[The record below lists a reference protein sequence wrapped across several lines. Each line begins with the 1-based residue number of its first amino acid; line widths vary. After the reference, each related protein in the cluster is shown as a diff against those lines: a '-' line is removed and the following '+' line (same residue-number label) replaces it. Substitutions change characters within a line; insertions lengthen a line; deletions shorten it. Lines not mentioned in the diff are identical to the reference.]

1 MASPFG
7 PMRLIVNP
15 RSGRGA
21 VGKTMPLL
29 TEALR
34 SHDLEFDIVETTGAR
49 HATEAARDALRS
61 GIRYL
66 VAVGGDGT
74 VHEVVNGMFE
84 GTTAIRDDAV
94 LGIAAA
100 GSGSDFARTFGLDRK
115 PEVIARHLAS
125 AHTMDI
131 DVGVADYI
139 GLDGAAAR
147 SLFANIAEA
156 GYGAEVVRRAERF
169 PRWFGRLRYL
179 IGAYSAIR
187 GGQRP
192 VTTVKV
198 AHTETTVPVVN
209 VVIANC
215 QFFGGAMKI
224 APRAL
229 PDDGKFN
236 VQVFTGERS
245 QMFTMTTKI
254 FRGEHLPHP
263 DITEYQSEMVSLAP
277 EPPLLIE
284 ADGEVL
290 GYTPATFTLLERV
303 LTLKI

>member
-1 MASPFG
+1 MSSPFG
-7 PMRLIVNP
+7 PLRLIVNP

-21 VGKTMPLL
+21 VGKTLPQL
-29 TEALR
+29 TAALR
-34 SHDLEFDIVETTGAR
+34 TKDLEFDIVETTRAR
-49 HATEAARDALRS
+49 HASEAATEALQQ

-74 VHEVVNGMFE
+74 VHEVVNGMFD
-84 GTTAIRDDAV
+84 GTTPIRDDAV
-94 LGIAAA
+94 LGIAPA

-115 PEVIARHLAS
+115 PEVTARHLAGE
-125 AHTMDI
+125 ATMDI
-131 DVGVADYI
+131 DVGVAEYTD
-139 GLDGAAAR
+139 LDGEQR
-147 SLFANIAEA
+147 RTLFANIAEA
-156 GYGAEVVRRAERF
+156 GYGADVVQRAERY

-179 IGAYSAIR
+179 IGAYAAIR
-187 GGQRP
+187 SGKRP
-192 VTTVKV
+192 EATVKV
-198 AHTETTVPVVN
+198 AHTETTARIVN
-209 VVIANC
+209 VVVANC

-236 VQVFTGERS
+236 VQVFTGQRS
-245 QMFTMTTKI
+245 QVFTMTTKI

-263 DITEYQSEMVSLAP
+263 DITEYQSPTVELAP
-277 EPPLLIE
+277 EPRLLVE

-290 GYTPATFTLLERV
+290 GYTPAKFSLLERA

>member
-1 MASPFG
+1 MSSPFG
-7 PMRLIVNP
+7 PLRLIVNP

-21 VGKTMPLL
+21 VGKTLPLL
-29 TEALR
+29 TQALR
-34 SHDLEFDIVETTGAR
+34 ANDLEFDIVETTGAR
-49 HATEAARDALRS
+49 YASQAASAALRE

-74 VHEVVNGMFE
+74 VHEVVNGMFD
-84 GTTAIRDDAV
+84 GTTPIRPDAV
-94 LGIAAA
+94 LGVAGA
-100 GSGSDFARTFGLDRK
+100 GSGSDFIRTFGLDRK
-115 PEVIARHLAS
+115 PEVIARHLAGDS
-125 AHTMDI
+125 TMDI

-139 GLDGAAAR
+139 DLDGNPAR

-156 GYGAEVVRRAERF
+156 GYGAEVVRRAARY

-192 VTTVKV
+192 QTTVKV
-198 AHTETTVPVVN
+198 AHTEMSARVVN
-209 VVIANC
+209 VVVANC

-236 VQVFTGERS
+236 VQIFTGERS
-245 QMFTMTTKI
+245 QVFTMTTKI

-263 DITEYQSEMVSLAP
+263 DITEYQSNIVELAP
-277 EPPLLIE
+277 EPALLVE

-290 GYTPATFTLLERV
+290 GHTPAKFSLLERA

>member
-1 MASPFG
+1 MSSQFG

-21 VGKTMPLL
+21 VGKTLPVL

-34 SHDLEFDIVETTGAR
+34 ANGLEFDVVETTGAR
-49 HATEAARDALRS
+49 HASTAATEALRS

-74 VHEVVNGMFE
+74 VHEVVNGMFD
-84 GTTAIRDDAV
+84 GTTPIREDAV
-94 LGIAAA
+94 LGVAGA
-100 GSGSDFARTFGLDRK
+100 GSGSDFIRTFGLDRK
-115 PEVIARHLAS
+115 PEVIARHLAGPN
-125 AHTMDI
+125 TMDI
-131 DVGVADYI
+131 DVGVADYTKP
-139 GLDGAAAR
+139 DGTPGR
-147 SLFANIAEA
+147 SLFANIAEV
-156 GYGAEVVRRAERF
+156 GYGAEVVRRAERY

-192 VTTVKV
+192 VGEVKV
-198 AHTETTVPVVN
+198 AHTSTTVPIVE

-236 VQVFTGERS
+236 VQIYTGQRS
-245 QMFTMTTKI
+245 QLFTMTTKI
-254 FRGEHLPHP
+254 YRGEHLPHP
-263 DITEYQSEMVSLAP
+263 DVTEYQSNVVELAP
-277 EPPLLIE
+277 DPPLLIE

-290 GYTPATFTLLERV
+290 GVTPAKFTLLERA